1 MSSVVGQVAL
11 RIVCIL
17 FLVLEV
23 STLYSGEKDWLAER
37 KPCVS
42 SSAVSRGQFLIMQE
56 RHNFSG
62 LASYYDDVDFYIVG
76 KSVFQSLDS
85 PETVELTKGTWL
97 AVSGRFDVLLVDSPG
112 RGVQLSEWDGT
123 LDGFLAQVELYQ
135 VRIVRKCDL
144 YAMAPELD
152 QLRYAHLWA
161 PLSWLAKVVEYTL
174 TLIFA
179 YTANSW
185 GLTIVLLSILLKVVL
200 TPVHIAVACMQ
211 DKVGRIRSV
220 LAPRIEEIR
229 ANYDGEEAHN
239 RIMAAHGAL
248 GITPFYSL
256 KPLLGVLVQIPIW
269 IAVFNALGEMPHLA
283 GQSFL
288 WIDDLAYPD
297 AIAEMPF
304 SVPLFG
310 ATVHLLPLVMTGIA
324 CLSAWT
330 FRNDQWS
337 KVEGARQRRSLYGM
351 AILFLFLFYPFPSA
365 MVLYWTL
372 NNLLSFVAR
381 LGISASRVLFR
392 T

>member
-11 RIVCIL
+11 RIVWML
-17 FLVLEV
+17 FLMLEV
-23 STLYSGEKDWLAER
+23 STLYAGEKDWLVER
-37 KPCVS
+37 KRCMG
-42 SSAVSRGQFLIMQE
+42 SSAVSGGQLQSMQE
-56 RHNFSG
+56 EHKFSG
-62 LASYYDDVDFYIVG
+62 LASYYNDVDFYIVG
-76 KSVFQSLDS
+76 KGVFQTLDHRA
-85 PETVELTKGTWL
+85 TVEMTKDTWL
-97 AVSGRFDVLLVDSPG
+97 AVAGRFDVLLVDSPG
-112 RGVQLSEWDGT
+112 RGAQVSAWDGT
-123 LDGFLAQVELYQ
+123 LDGFLAQVELYE
-135 VRIVRKCDL
+135 VSIVRKCDL
-144 YAMAPELD
+144 YAVAPELD

-161 PLSWLAKVVEYTL
+161 PLSWLANCVEYAL
-174 TLIFA
+174 ILIFS
-179 YTANSW
+179 YTATSW
-185 GLTIVLLSILLKVVL
+185 GLTIVLFSILLKVAL
-200 TPVHIAVACMQ
+200 APVHMAVARMQ